1 MGHGIGVGSVKVWL
15 VRSCMP
21 VEKMGWGKIEMSCMN
36 RGVRRNLQAGVCKIV
51 RAGILTRSMVKV
63 LRHS

>member
-1 MGHGIGVGSVKVWL
+1 
-15 VRSCMP
+15 MP